1 MSEIIS
7 GSDGF
12 IVTDKCSDCTRQG
25 YKCKLNGRGGTCFK
39 IWFWSTAS
47 YTCWSNQLSPT
58 VTSKCYRGS
67 YKQAYAVSAEYV
79 QQLHN
84 NPVFLWDSPPPST
97 FVPLTL
103 FNIFH
108 LAHGSKHIYWFIE
121 NIRNIA
127 ELFNCGLIY
136 RHYYHLSYP
145 DDQW

>member
-1 MSEIIS
+1 MAEVERALKYNFDPLQAILA
-7 GSDGF
+7 DQTNYPPLLHPN
-12 IVTDKCSDCTRQG
+12 VTE
-25 YKCKLNGRGGTCFK
+25 
-39 IWFWSTAS
+39 AA
-47 YTCWSNQLSPT
+47 
-58 VTSKCYRGS
+58 VH
-67 YKQAYAVSAEYV
+67 KQAYAVSAEYV

-84 NPVFLWDSPPPST
+84 NPVFLWDSAPPST

-136 RHYYHLSYP
+136 RHYYHWSYP
-145 DDQW
+145 GDQW

>member
-1 MSEIIS
+1 MAEVERALKYDFDPLQAILA
-7 GSDGF
+7 DQTNYPPLLHPN
-12 IVTDKCSDCTRQG
+12 VTE
-25 YKCKLNGRGGTCFK
+25 
-39 IWFWSTAS
+39 AA
-47 YTCWSNQLSPT
+47 
-58 VTSKCYRGS
+58 VH
-67 YKQAYAVSAEYV
+67 KQAYAVSAEYV

-84 NPVFLWDSPPPST
+84 NPVFLWDSAPPST

-136 RHYYHLSYP
+136 RHYYH
-145 DDQW
+145 